1 MKTDINSRSDVEKLV
16 NAFYDKVRTDSKIG
30 YLFTDV
36 AQVNWQKHLPIMY
49 DFWENIL
56 FHTGN
61 FDGNPM
67 QKHRQLHQKS
77 ALSEDHFDHWTKLWQ
92 QTVND
97 YFEGPHAEEIK
108 IRASNIAK
116 ALMYKVGV

>member
-16 NAFYDKVRTDSKIG
+16 NAFYGKVRTDSEIG

-36 AQVNWQKHLPIMY
+36 AQVNWKKHLPIMY

-77 ALSEDHFDHWTKLWQ
+77 ALSEVHFDHWTKLWQ

>member
-92 QTVND
+92 QTVNY

>member
-16 NAFYDKVRTDSKIG
+16 NAFYDKVRADLQIG

-36 AQVNWQKHLPIMY
+36 AQVNWEKHLPVMY

-77 ALSEDHFDHWTKLWQ
+77 TLSPAHFDQWEQLWK
-92 QTVND
+92 QTVDD
-97 YFEGPHAEEIK
+97 YFEGTNADEIK